1 MDIISIIV
9 DKKDG
14 KALTKEQ
21 IHFFIRNYIDKKIE
35 DYQASA
41 LLMAITIN
49 GMNSEETAILTEEMR
64 VSGDVW
70 DLSDIPGLK
79 VDKHSTGGCSM
90 WCKNGQNEWTW
101 SGSYRWYSR

>member
-1 MDIISIIV
+1 MDIINIIC
-9 DKKDG
+9 DKKDR

-21 IHFFIRNYIDKKIE
+21 IHFFIKGYVDKKIQ

-49 GMNSEETAILTEEMR
+49 GMNSEETAFLTEERR

-70 DLSDIPGLK
+70 DLSDIPGLNI
-79 VDKHSTGGCSM
+79 VQG
-90 WCKNGQNEWTW
+90 E
-101 SGSYRWYSR
+101 